1 MNKGYPG
8 KVSEEKEL
16 KNYFPQFWNGTESKS
31 KNA

>member
-16 KNYFPQFWNGTESKS
+16 NYFPQFWNGTEIQV
-31 KNA
+31 